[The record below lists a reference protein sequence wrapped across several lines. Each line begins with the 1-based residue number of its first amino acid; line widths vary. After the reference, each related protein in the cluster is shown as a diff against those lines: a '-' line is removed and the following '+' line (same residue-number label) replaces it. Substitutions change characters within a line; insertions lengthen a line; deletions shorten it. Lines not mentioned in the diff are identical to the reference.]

1 MFRLLRL
8 GSRLQI
14 TEAKVIK
21 YLIKRKCREV
31 FICFSV
37 FDPTVHYFSIPANI
51 RIIILIPIKNPEK
64 LKNREASINLAS
76 LDIPGKTI
84 RRSRILSS
92 FCFGISGI
100 KNIAGQHFL

>member
-37 FDPTVHYFSIPANI
+37 FDPTVHYFSIPA
-51 RIIILIPIKNPEK
+51 IILIPIKNPEK